1 MKGHGHLYGRTPKVT
16 TSVESKISDAL
27 GITQNI
33 VEEIID
39 PKPLV
44 PRPEQALMTDTGRDA
59 DIDVDYQYSRENF
72 YNLIERGQDAITG
85 ILDLAKESE
94 HPRTYEVAGQLIKTV
109 SEVTERLADL
119 QQKMQFLKDV
129 PDKAPQNV
137 TNALFIGST
146 AELQKLMKQEKNEA
160 IEVKESET

>member
-1 MKGHGHLYGRTPKVT
+1 MSGHLYGRTPKVT
-16 TSVESKISDAL
+16 TNIDSKISDAL

-59 DIDVDYQYSRENF
+59 DIDTDYQYSRENF
-72 YNLIERGQDAITG
+72 YNLIERGQVAITG

-146 AELQKLMKQEKNEA
+146 AELQQLMKQEKNEA
-160 IEVKESET
+160 IEGEKSET

>member
-1 MKGHGHLYGRTPKVT
+1 MSGHLYGRTPKVT
-16 TSVESKISDAL
+16 TSIDSKISDAL

-39 PKPLV
+39 PKPLI
-44 PRPEQALMTDTGRDA
+44 PRPQQALTADTGRDA

-119 QQKMQFLKDV
+119 QQKMQFLKEV

-146 AELQKLMKQEKNEA
+146 AELQQLMKQEKNEA

>member
-1 MKGHGHLYGRTPKVT
+1 MSGHLYGRTPKVT
-16 TSVESKISDAL
+16 TSIDSKISDAL

>member
-1 MKGHGHLYGRTPKVT
+1 MSGHLYGRTPKVT
-16 TSVESKISDAL
+16 TSIDSKISDAL

-44 PRPEQALMTDTGRDA
+44 PRPEGALIEATSRDA
-59 DIDVDYQYSRENF
+59 DIDIDYQYSRENF
-72 YNLIERGQDAITG
+72 YSLIERGQDAITG

-119 QQKMQFLKDV
+119 QQKMQFLKEV

-146 AELQKLMKQEKNEA
+146 KELQQLMKQEKNEA

>member
-1 MKGHGHLYGRTPKVT
+1 MSGHLYGRTPKVT
-16 TSVESKISDAL
+16 TSIDSKISDAL

-59 DIDVDYQYSRENF
+59 DIDTDYQYSRENF
-72 YNLIERGQDAITG
+72 YSLIERGQDAITG

-160 IEVKESET
+160 IEVKESDT

>member
-1 MKGHGHLYGRTPKVT
+1 MSGHLYGRTPKVT
-16 TSVESKISDAL
+16 TSIDSKISDAL

-39 PKPLV
+39 PKPII
-44 PRPEQALMTDTGRDA
+44 PRPEGSVIEATSRDA
-59 DIDVDYQYSRENF
+59 DIDTDYQYSRENF
-72 YNLIERGQDAITG
+72 YSLIERGQDAITG
-85 ILDLAKESE
+85 ILELAKESE

-119 QQKMQFLKDV
+119 QQKMQFLKEV

-146 AELQKLMKQEKNEA
+146 KELQQLMKQNKNEA
-160 IEVKESET
+160 IESKKSET

>member
-1 MKGHGHLYGRTPKVT
+1 MNIDN
-16 TSVESKISDAL
+16 KISDAL

-39 PKPLV
+39 PKPLI
-44 PRPEQALMTDTGRDA
+44 PRPRGGVMEATGRDA
-59 DIDVDYQYSRENF
+59 DIDTDYQYSRENF
-72 YNLIERGQDAITG
+72 YSLIERGQDAITG

-109 SEVTERLADL
+109 SDVTERLAGL
-119 QQKMQFLKDV
+119 QQQMQFLKEV

-146 AELQKLMKQEKNEA
+146 KELQQLMKQDKNEA
-160 IEVKESET
+160 IEVKESKT

>member
-1 MKGHGHLYGRTPKVT
+1 MSGHLYGRTPKVT
-16 TSVESKISDAL
+16 TSIDSKISDAL

-44 PRPEQALMTDTGRDA
+44 QRPEQALTTDTGRDA

-72 YNLIERGQDAITG
+72 YSLIERGQDAITG

-119 QQKMQFLKDV
+119 QQKMQFLKEV

-146 AELQKLMKQEKNEA
+146 AELQKLMKQDKNEA

>member
-1 MKGHGHLYGRTPKVT
+1 MSGHLYGRTPKVT
-16 TSVESKISDAL
+16 TSIDSKISDAL

-44 PRPEQALMTDTGRDA
+44 PRPEGALIEDTGRDA
-59 DIDVDYQYSRENF
+59 EIDIDYQYSRENF
-72 YNLIERGQDAITG
+72 YSLIERGQDAITG

-119 QQKMQFLKDV
+119 QQKMQFLKEV

-146 AELQKLMKQEKNEA
+146 KELQQLMKQEKNEA
-160 IEVKESET
+160 IEGEKSET

>member
-1 MKGHGHLYGRTPKVT
+1 MSGHLYGRTPKVT
-16 TSVESKISDAL
+16 TDIDSKISDAL

-39 PKPLV
+39 PKPLI
-44 PRPEQALMTDTGRDA
+44 PRPQQALTADTGRDA

>member
-1 MKGHGHLYGRTPKVT
+1 MSGHLYGRTPKVT
-16 TSVESKISDAL
+16 TSIDSKISDAL

-44 PRPEQALMTDTGRDA
+44 PRPEGALIEATSRDA
-59 DIDVDYQYSRENF
+59 DIDIDYQYSRENF
-72 YNLIERGQDAITG
+72 YSLIERGQDAITG
-85 ILDLAKESE
+85 ILELAKESE

-119 QQKMQFLKDV
+119 QEKMQRLKEV
-129 PDKAPQNV
+129 PDKGPRSV

-146 AELQKLMKQEKNEA
+146 KELQSLLKDKSNDD
-160 IEVKESET
+160 

>member
-1 MKGHGHLYGRTPKVT
+1 MSGHLYGRTPKVT
-16 TSVESKISDAL
+16 TNIDSKISDAL

-44 PRPEQALMTDTGRDA
+44 PRPEQALTTDTGRDA

-72 YNLIERGQDAITG
+72 YSLIERGQDAITG

-109 SEVTERLADL
+109 SEVTERLAGL
-119 QQKMQFLKDV
+119 QQQMQFLKEV

-146 AELQKLMKQEKNEA
+146 KELQQLMKQEKKNEA

>member
-1 MKGHGHLYGRTPKVT
+1 MSGHLYGRTPKVT
-16 TSVESKISDAL
+16 TSIDSKISDAL

-44 PRPEQALMTDTGRDA
+44 PRPEQALTTDTGRDA

-72 YNLIERGQDAITG
+72 YSLIERGQDAITG

>member
-1 MKGHGHLYGRTPKVT
+1 MSGHLYGRTPKVT
-16 TSVESKISDAL
+16 TSIDSKISDAL

-44 PRPEQALMTDTGRDA
+44 PRPEQALIETTGRDA
-59 DIDVDYQYSRENF
+59 EIDIDYQYSRENF
-72 YNLIERGQDAITG
+72 YSLIERGQDAITG

-146 AELQKLMKQEKNEA
+146 KELQQLMKQEKNEA
-160 IEVKESET
+160 IEVKESES

>member
-1 MKGHGHLYGRTPKVT
+1 MSGHLYGRTPKVT
-16 TSVESKISDAL
+16 TSIDSKISDAL

-44 PRPEQALMTDTGRDA
+44 PRPEQALIETTGRDA
-59 DIDVDYQYSRENF
+59 EIDIDYQYSRENF
-72 YNLIERGQDAITG
+72 YSLIERGQDAITG

-109 SEVTERLADL
+109 SEVTERLAGL
-119 QQKMQFLKDV
+119 QQQMQFLKEV

-146 AELQKLMKQEKNEA
+146 KELQELMKQNKNEA
-160 IEVKESET
+160 IESKESET

>member
-1 MKGHGHLYGRTPKVT
+1 MSGHLYGRTPKVT
-16 TSVESKISDAL
+16 TSIDSKISDAL

-39 PKPLV
+39 PKPLI
-44 PRPEQALMTDTGRDA
+44 PRPQQALTTDTGRDA

-72 YNLIERGQDAITG
+72 YSLIERGQDAITG

-119 QQKMQFLKDV
+119 QQKMQFLKEV

-146 AELQKLMKQEKNEA
+146 KELQELMKQEKKNEA

>member
-1 MKGHGHLYGRTPKVT
+1 MNIDN
-16 TSVESKISDAL
+16 KISDAL

-39 PKPLV
+39 PKPLI
-44 PRPEQALMTDTGRDA
+44 PRPKGAVMEATSRDA
-59 DIDVDYQYSRENF
+59 DIDTDYQYSRENF
-72 YNLIERGQDAITG
+72 YSLIERGQDAITG

-109 SEVTERLADL
+109 SDVTERLAGL
-119 QQKMQFLKDV
+119 QQQMQMLKEV

-146 AELQKLMKQEKNEA
+146 KELQQLMKQEKHEA